1 MLLLRGVHHERESVH
16 NIKQPHRLLE
26 TKNTSPSIIEAQVGY
41 ADETIVLF
49 DGHGP
54 ALSDPASGLAL
65 YYNNSGRMVYMR
77 PSDIHAD
84 KWQNKIFLSTA

>member
-1 MLLLRGVHHERESVH
+1 MLLLRGVHHKREPIH
-16 NIKQPHRLLE
+16 DIKQPHRLIE
-26 TKNTSPSIIEAQVGY
+26 TNNILPSMIEAQVGD

-65 YYNNSGRMVYMR
+65 YYDNSGHMVYMR

-84 KWQNKIFLSTA
+84 KWKNKVFLSTA